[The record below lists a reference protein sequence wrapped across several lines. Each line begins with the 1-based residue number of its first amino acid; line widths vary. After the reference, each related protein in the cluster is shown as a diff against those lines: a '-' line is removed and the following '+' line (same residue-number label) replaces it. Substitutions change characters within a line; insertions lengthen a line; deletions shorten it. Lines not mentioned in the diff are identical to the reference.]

1 MQACVNIMKKIIDFF
16 DEILLKSPDIYLRD
30 ELEQQVKE
38 FVLKESKK
46 LLEVTLEDQKHVLKL
61 CMDNF
66 GLFTLCL
73 GNLDSFPDSLKYAL
87 ISKAMYSF
95 GPCGVPE
102 GIIDFNEVLQSDA
115 RTWWDEHENSA
126 YILREQLVRDPRIG
140 LQPILDEFP
149 NCSDIDLL
157 NAMLSNPVVSTELI
171 RSIIDGTHLVFSE
184 YDHEDLEDL
193 IEQAKGLG

>member
-1 MQACVNIMKKIIDFF
+1 MEKIIDFF
-16 DEILLKSPDIYLRD
+16 DEILSKSPDIYLRD

-38 FVLKESKK
+38 FILKESKK
-46 LLEVTLEDQKHVLKL
+46 LLEVTLEDQKHILKL

-73 GNLDSFPDSLKYAL
+73 SNLDSFPNSLKYAL

-95 GPCGVPE
+95 GSCGVPE
-102 GIIDFNEVLQSDA
+102 GVTDFNEVLQSET

-126 YILREQLVRDPRIG
+126 YMLREQLLRDPRIG

-157 NAMLSNPVVSTELI
+157 SAMLSNPVISKELI

-184 YDHEDLEDL
+184 YDLEDLEDL
-193 IEQAKGLG
+193 IEQAQGLV

>member
-1 MQACVNIMKKIIDFF
+1 MEKIIDFF
-16 DEILLKSPDIYLRD
+16 DEILSKSPDIYLRD

-38 FVLKESKK
+38 FILKESKK
-46 LLEVTLEDQKHVLKL
+46 LLEVTLEDQKHILKL

-73 GNLDSFPDSLKYAL
+73 SNLDSFPNSLKYAL

-95 GPCGVPE
+95 GSCGVPE
-102 GIIDFNEVLQSDA
+102 GVTDFNEVLQSET

-126 YILREQLVRDPRIG
+126 YMLREHLLRDPRIG

-157 NAMLSNPVVSTELI
+157 SAMLSNPVISKELI

-184 YDHEDLEDL
+184 YDLEDLEDL
-193 IEQAKGLG
+193 IEQAQGLV

>member
-1 MQACVNIMKKIIDFF
+1 MGKIIDFF
-16 DEILLKSPDIYLRD
+16 DEILSKSPDTYLRD

-38 FVLKESKK
+38 FILKESKK
-46 LLEVTLEDQKHVLKL
+46 LLEVTLEDQKHILKL

-73 GNLDSFPDSLKYAL
+73 SNMDSFPNSLKYAL

-95 GPCGVPE
+95 GSCGVPE
-102 GIIDFNEVLQSDA
+102 GIIDFNDVLQSET

-126 YILREQLVRDPRIG
+126 YMLREQLLRDPRIG

-157 NAMLSNPVVSTELI
+157 SAMLSNPVISKELI
-171 RSIIDGTHLVFSE
+171 RSIIEGTHLVFSE
-184 YDHEDLEDL
+184 YDLEDLEDL
-193 IEQAKGLG
+193 IEQAQGLV

>member
-1 MQACVNIMKKIIDFF
+1 
-16 DEILLKSPDIYLRD
+16 
-30 ELEQQVKE
+30 
-38 FVLKESKK
+38 
-46 LLEVTLEDQKHVLKL
+46 
-61 CMDNF
+61 MDNF

-73 GNLDSFPDSLKYAL
+73 SNLDSFPNSLKYAL

-95 GPCGVPE
+95 GSCGVPE
-102 GIIDFNEVLQSDA
+102 GVTDFNEVLQSET

-126 YILREQLVRDPRIG
+126 YMLREQLLRDPRIG

-157 NAMLSNPVVSTELI
+157 SAMLSNPVISKELI

-184 YDHEDLEDL
+184 YDLEDLEDL
-193 IEQAKGLG
+193 IEQAQGLV

>member
-1 MQACVNIMKKIIDFF
+1 MGKIIDFF
-16 DEILLKSPDIYLRD
+16 DEILSKSSDTYLRD

-38 FVLKESKK
+38 FILKESKK
-46 LLEVTLEDQKHVLKL
+46 LLEVTLEDQKHILKL

-73 GNLDSFPDSLKYAL
+73 SNMDSFPNSLKYAL

-95 GPCGVPE
+95 GSCGVPE
-102 GIIDFNEVLQSDA
+102 GIIDFNDVLQSET

-126 YILREQLVRDPRIG
+126 YMLREQLLRDPRIG

-157 NAMLSNPVVSTELI
+157 SAMLSNSVISKELI
-171 RSIIDGTHLVFSE
+171 RSIIEGTHLVFSE
-184 YDHEDLEDL
+184 YDLEDLEDL
-193 IEQAKGLG
+193 IEQAQGLV

>member
-1 MQACVNIMKKIIDFF
+1 MEKIIDFF
-16 DEILLKSPDIYLRD
+16 DEILSKSPDIYLRD

>member
-1 MQACVNIMKKIIDFF
+1 MEKIIDFF
-16 DEILLKSPDIYLRD
+16 DEILSKSPDIYLRD

-38 FVLKESKK
+38 FILKESKK
-46 LLEVTLEDQKHVLKL
+46 LLEVTLEDQKHILKL

-73 GNLDSFPDSLKYAL
+73 SNLDSFPNSLKYAL

-95 GPCGVPE
+95 GSCGVPE
-102 GIIDFNEVLQSDA
+102 GITDFNEVLQSET

-126 YILREQLVRDPRIG
+126 YMLREHLLRDPRIG

-157 NAMLSNPVVSTELI
+157 SAMLSNPVISKELI

-184 YDHEDLEDL
+184 YDLEDLEDL
-193 IEQAKGLG
+193 IEQAQGLV